1 MIFKPTRLGASSLS
15 DTVLIKDK
23 KSCIKFGPCG
33 AGEKAIY
40 LNSFYFDR
48 RYYVPFTSIK
58 RIYKRIAMSKG
69 GFTGKGMFATI
80 PYLVVVFEDGKEKQC
95 IFKAE
100 EDVDHLLDY
109 IKKLRPGIKLHS
121 EQAEKRLLE
130 KEKKRKAKTAAP
142 LSEKASGSI
151 RILEDCTSYLDK
163 HSDLCLEMSASAK
176 MKRSYERRKP
186 AYSWAALFITLL
198 GIGTLIYGIYALITH
213 AGFGIYFLLFGLT
226 AVFFFSGS
234 SVLPTSRKQKRHIE
248 ERFEGAMDSLQ
259 SLARDYPAFPLPA
272 HYAHPVVCRRMINII
287 LDGRTE
293 TIGEALEILK
303 EDLQAV
309 NSGVSVE
316 QEEYDE
322 ITAIKPIFLIMN
334 YE

>member
-1 MIFKPTRLGASSLS
+1 MIFKPTSLGNSSLT

-23 KSCIKFGPCG
+23 KSCKKFGPCG
-33 AGEKAIY
+33 VGEKAIY

-48 RYYVPFTSIK
+48 KYYVPFTSVK

-69 GFTGKGMFATI
+69 GYTGKGMFATI

-100 EDVDHLLDY
+100 EDVDHLLNY
-109 IKKLRPGIKLHS
+109 IKKARPDIKLHS

-130 KEKKRKAKTAAP
+130 KEKKRNAKAAAS
-142 LSEKASGSI
+142 LSPKAEESI

-163 HSDLCLEMSASAK
+163 NSDLCLEMSASAK
-176 MKRSYERRKP
+176 IKRSYERRRP

-234 SVLPTSRKQKRHIE
+234 NVLPTSRKQKRQIE
-248 ERFEGAMDSLQ
+248 ERFERAVNSLK
-259 SLARDYPAFPLPA
+259 SLTKNYSDFPLPA
-272 HYAHPVVCRRMINII
+272 HYAHPIVCRRMINII
-287 LDGRTE
+287 LDGRAE
-293 TIGEALEILK
+293 TIGEALETLK
-303 EDLQAV
+303 EDLQAI
-309 NSGVSVE
+309 NSSVSVE

>member
-130 KEKKRKAKTAAP
+130 KEKKRKT
-142 LSEKASGSI
+142 
-151 RILEDCTSYLDK
+151 
-163 HSDLCLEMSASAK
+163 
-176 MKRSYERRKP
+176 
-186 AYSWAALFITLL
+186 
-198 GIGTLIYGIYALITH
+198 
-213 AGFGIYFLLFGLT
+213 
-226 AVFFFSGS
+226 
-234 SVLPTSRKQKRHIE
+234 
-248 ERFEGAMDSLQ
+248 
-259 SLARDYPAFPLPA
+259 
-272 HYAHPVVCRRMINII
+272 
-287 LDGRTE
+287 TE
-293 TIGEALEILK
+293 
-303 EDLQAV
+303 
-309 NSGVSVE
+309 
-316 QEEYDE
+316 
-322 ITAIKPIFLIMN
+322 
-334 YE
+334 